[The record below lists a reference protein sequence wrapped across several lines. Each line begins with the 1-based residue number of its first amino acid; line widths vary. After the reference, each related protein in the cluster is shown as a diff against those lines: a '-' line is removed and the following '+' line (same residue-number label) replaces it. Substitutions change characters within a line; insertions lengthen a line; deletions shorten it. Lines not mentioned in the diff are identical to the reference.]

1 MFISCMSML
10 VALCVFTNLKACGF
24 VSEAIVTGSDQLG
37 KIIEAAGET
46 GQSVGKILVDPTK
59 DLLMINWQY

>member
-1 MFISCMSML
+1 MSML
-10 VALCVFTNLKACGF
+10 VAFCVFTNLKSRGF

-46 GQSVGKILVDPTK
+46 GQSVGKIF
-59 DLLMINWQY
+59 